1 VTAARSRS
9 VSAGIAS
16 RSVRKLVKN
25 PPKALSPIVTPL
37 LFFIAFAGALSALEG
52 TRGFGYYDYTAFQ
65 FVIVLFTAAMFVG
78 AFTALD
84 IAIDYQSGM
93 GNRLMVSSP
102 RRLAIVGGYLVV
114 AVGHAAVTF
123 AAVWAVALA
132 FGMPVRGGALEIAGL
147 VALGL
152 LLNVITTL
160 YGAGI
165 ALRLQ
170 STAAG
175 VLILIPVFVVTFTTP
190 VFAPREDL
198 DGWLHAVASVNPL
211 TPLVEAGRG
220 FLADDPVSVGLAFAT
235 AGGLVIAF
243 AAWAARGMRR
253 AEQGPGARPR
263 RRRRRGRA

>member
-1 VTAARSRS
+1 
-9 VSAGIAS
+9 
-16 RSVRKLVKN
+16 VRKLLKN

-37 LFFIAFAGALSALEG
+37 LFFVAFAGALSALEG
-52 TRGFGYYDYTAFQ
+52 TQGFGYYDYTAFQ

-102 RRLAIVGGYLVV
+102 WRPAIVSGYLIV
-114 AVGHAAVTF
+114 ALGHAAVTF
-123 AAVWAVALA
+123 VAVWAVALA
-132 FGMPVRGGALEIAGL
+132 FGMPVRGGALDIAGL
-147 VALGL
+147 LALGF
-152 LLNVITTL
+152 LLNLITTL

-165 ALRLQ
+165 ALRFQ

-175 VLILIPVFVVTFTTP
+175 VLILIPVFIVTFTTP
-190 VFAPREDL
+190 VFSPRDDL
-198 DGWLHAVASVNPL
+198 DGWLHAAASVNPL

-235 AGGLVIAF
+235 AGALVIAF
-243 AAWAARGMRR
+243 SVWAALGMRR
-253 AEQGPGARPR
+253 AEQGPSARPR
-263 RRRRRGRA
+263 RRRRRRGA